1 MLMPYLY
8 EEVIRRKMNN
18 IMDKYVKDQTGNI
31 GIFIDG
37 YSNDL
42 GMQGILR
49 MTFDTSIKYKWN
61 VYKKSY
67 AINELDNLN
76 KNDINILFVH
86 LKNDKKK
93 CDVSAKVDNNIITIK
108 FDFDYH
114 YDNEMI
120 SFVHD
125 VLINWCTKNDVP
137 D

>member
-18 IMDKYVKDQTGNI
+18 IMDKYVKDQNGSI

-49 MTFDTSIKYKWN
+49 MTFDTGIKYKWN
-61 VYKKSY
+61 VYHKSY
-67 AINELDNLN
+67 AINDINNLN
-76 KNDINILFVH
+76 ENNVNILFVH

-93 CDVSAKVDNNIITIK
+93 CDISAKVDNNIITIK

>member
-1 MLMPYLY
+1 MPYLY

-125 VLINWCTKNDVP
+125 VLIDWCTKNDVK
-137 D
+137 

>member
-1 MLMPYLY
+1 MPYLY

-114 YDNEMI
+114 YDNEAV

-125 VLINWCTKNDVP
+125 VLIDWCTKNDVK
-137 D
+137 

>member
-1 MLMPYLY
+1 MPYLY
-8 EEVIRRKMNN
+8 KEVIRRKMNN
-18 IMDKYVKDQTGNI
+18 IMDKYVKDQNGSI

-114 YDNEMI
+114 YDNETI

-125 VLINWCTKNDVP
+125 VLIDWCTKNDVK
-137 D
+137 

>member
-8 EEVIRRKMNN
+8 KEVINRKLNN
-18 IMDKYVKDQTGNI
+18 IMNTYIKDQSGRI
-31 GIFIDG
+31 GIFIDN

-49 MTFDTSIKYKWN
+49 MTFDTGVKYKWN

-67 AINELDNLN
+67 AIKDQNNLDENN
-76 KNDINILFVH
+76 VNILFVH

-93 CDVSAKVDNNIITIK
+93 CDINATVKNKIITIK

-114 YDNEMI
+114 YDNEAV

-125 VLINWCTKNDVP
+125 VLINWCTKNDVK
-137 D
+137 

>member
-49 MTFDTSIKYKWN
+49 MTFDTSIKYKWI

-114 YDNEMI
+114 YDNEAV

-125 VLINWCTKNDVP
+125 VLIDWCTKNDVK
-137 D
+137 

>member
-114 YDNEMI
+114 YDNETI

>member
-1 MLMPYLY
+1 
-8 EEVIRRKMNN
+8 MNN

-114 YDNEMI
+114 YDNETI

-125 VLINWCTKNDVP
+125 VLIDWCTKNDVK
-137 D
+137 

>member
-1 MLMPYLY
+1 MPYLY

-49 MTFDTSIKYKWN
+49 MTFDTGIKYKWN

-93 CDVSAKVDNNIITIK
+93 CDISAKVDNNIITIK

-125 VLINWCTKNDVP
+125 VLINWCTKNDVK
-137 D
+137 